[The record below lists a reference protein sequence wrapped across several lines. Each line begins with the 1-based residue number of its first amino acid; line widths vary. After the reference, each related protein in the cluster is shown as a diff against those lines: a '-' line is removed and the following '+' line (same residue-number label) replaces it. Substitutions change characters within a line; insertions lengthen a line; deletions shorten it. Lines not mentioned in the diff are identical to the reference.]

1 MRLVIICMISGFI
14 VSAHAFASQFIEAE
28 KLTSRV
34 YVNDGGFHDGNIIN
48 VHEGALYIQVGDYS
62 ILTISRE
69 RIDSVTI
76 NPSYVPTDNRQS
88 DGIDYKY
95 GLHTYKEYGNKSRSE
110 SLILLGVTAISPGG
124 WNAEVAFLSAKNGF
138 IAKYGLVS
146 DQIFAV
152 ELGVVFPLDN
162 RENSTTSLIIP
173 FGSIEG
179 KDSYQGVKYLYTGA
193 LIQYNV
199 YGFTLS
205 GGINYGIGTFDQ
217 PFQLYF
223 SIGYLLRLGGGA

>member
-1 MRLVIICMISGFI
+1 MIRFGIAIGILLVFVSSSHSAQTLEIERLS
-14 VSAHAFASQFIEAE
+14 
-28 KLTSRV
+28 SRV
-34 YVNDGGFHDGNIIN
+34 HLDNGDIYDCNIIN
-48 VHEGALYIQVGDYS
+48 DHKGNLYVQLSDYS
-62 ILTISRE
+62 ILPISTE

-76 NPSYVPTDNRQS
+76 NPLYVPTDNRQS
-88 DGIDYKY
+88 DGKDYKY
-95 GLHTYKEYGNKSRSE
+95 GRYTYKEYGDKSKSDG
-110 SLILLGVTAISPGG
+110 LVLLGVTAISPGG
-124 WNAEVAFLSAKNGF
+124 WNAEVAFLSDKHGF
-138 IAKYGLVS
+138 IAKYGLVA

-179 KDSYQGVKYLYTGA
+179 QDSYQSIRYLYTGA

-205 GGINYGIGTFDQ
+205 GGMNYGIGTLNQ

-223 SIGYLLRLGGGA
+223 SIGYLLRLGGSA